1 MAAAKAALT
10 LLLRALRL
18 NEMVNACVT
27 RPVSHRYSSGE
38 GIPTTE
44 LIPNK
49 QTTTTTKKK
58 EPNVS
63 KQPMTEIITWSN
75 K

>member
-27 RPVSHRYSSGE
+27 RPISHRYSSGE

-44 LIPNK
+44 LTPNK
-49 QTTTTTKKK
+49 QTTTKKK

-63 KQPMTEIITWSN
+63 KQPLTEIITWSN

>member
-27 RPVSHRYSSGE
+27 HPISYRYSSGE

-49 QTTTTTKKK
+49 QTKKKKKK

>member
-27 RPVSHRYSSGE
+27 RPISYRYSSGE

-49 QTTTTTKKK
+49 QTTTTKK

>member
-27 RPVSHRYSSGE
+27 RPISYRYSSGE

-49 QTTTTTKKK
+49 QTTTTKKK
-58 EPNVS
+58 KRAQRFETTNDGNHHL
-63 KQPMTEIITWSN
+63 E
-75 K
+75 

>member
-27 RPVSHRYSSGE
+27 RPISYRYSSGE

-49 QTTTTTKKK
+49 QTTTTTTKRAQRF
-58 EPNVS
+58 ETTNDGNHHLE
-63 KQPMTEIITWSN
+63 Q
-75 K
+75 

>member
-1 MAAAKAALT
+1 MAAAKAAIT
-10 LLLRALRL
+10 LQLRAVSL

-27 RPVSHRYSSGE
+27 RPISYRYSSGE

-49 QTTTTTKKK
+49 QTTTTTKKRAQRF
-58 EPNVS
+58 ETTNDGNHHL
-63 KQPMTEIITWSN
+63 E
-75 K
+75 